1 MIVLIL
7 ILVMIIINGI
17 TIKGK
22 NDFFRDYCS
31 QENTTTINSIFS
43 ILIFLSHSVQY
54 FDANSIFD
62 EPYLEFRK
70 FLGQLVVV
78 TYLFFSGFGI
88 MESIKKRGSNYI
100 NLFPKNRILKL
111 WYHFSLMLILFI
123 IVSLFID
130 KHYPIS
136 RYLLAFTGINSIGN
150 SNWYVLVIL
159 LFYILIYI
167 SFKIFK
173 KSNVY
178 AVLFVSIISIF
189 SVVIAV
195 NCGSPQRFY
204 NTALCL
210 PLGMIFSLIK
220 PNLDK
225 FLMKNDIIYTT
236 FLGIVILIFLYFSQ
250 NRSNS
255 ITHIIFFYL
264 IGSILIPMFMMKIN
278 LKSTILNWFSE
289 HTFSFFILQ
298 RIPMILLKHFNLN
311 NSGVFFVILSF
322 FATVILVT
330 LFDEFINK
338 TDEYIF
344 KRKKQPSL

>member
-88 MESIKKRGSNYI
+88 MESIKKKGFSYI
-100 NLFPKNRILKL
+100 NSFPKNRILKL

-159 LFYILIYI
+159 LLYTIIYI

-173 KSNVY
+173 KSNIN
-178 AVLFVSIISIF
+178 AVILISAVSIL
-189 SVVIAV
+189 SVIIAI
-195 NCGSPQRFY
+195 NCGAPERFY

-220 PNLDK
+220 HKLDK
-225 FLMKNDIIYTT
+225 FLMKNDLVYIT
-236 FLGIVILIFLYFSQ
+236 FSGVFILIFILLSN
-250 NRSNS
+250 NRTIS
-255 ITHIIFFYL
+255 ITHTIFFYL
-264 IGSILIPMFMMKIN
+264 TGSFLITILMMKIN
-278 LKSTILNWFSE
+278 IKSSILNWFSE

-298 RIPMILLKHFNLN
+298 RIPMILLRHFGLN
-311 NSGVFFVILSF
+311 NSSAFFIITSF
-322 FATVILVT
+322 IATIVLAT
-330 LFDEFINK
+330 LFDEFTNK
-338 TDEYIF
+338 TDKIIF
-344 KRKKQPSL
+344 KNKKTTE